1 MNVAFFYDNNNSNIY
16 PIPEPLVQMRDL
28 IQNMRWFSIYL
39 PIPILFIMEV
49 LVTKKF
55 VRDNKMFTFN
65 VIVGAFL
72 SSVLAILWTLD
83 PMNSADEAIR
93 HFLAK
98 IVIVGSFL
106 MIIAEIIIARI
117 YGHSGSQ
124 LSTRICFSIIKPM
137 IMLNGHTFQVALVA
151 CIGQHL
157 ALRALVS
164 RLPSKPSSFTVAMFF
179 FLQGGQYWY
188 RTNHRNRFSSIK
200 LGSVF
205 LGFTSYNYY
214 FHGVLALLVTY
225 SS

>member
-1 MNVAFFYDNNNSNIY
+1 
-16 PIPEPLVQMRDL
+16 MRDL
-28 IQNMRWFSIYL
+28 IQNMRWFSIHL

-55 VRDNKMFTFN
+55 VRDGKMFTFN

-164 RLPSKPSSFTVAMFF
+164 RLPTKPSSFTVAMFF
-179 FLQGGQYWY
+179 FLQGG
-188 RTNHRNRFSSIK
+188 
-200 LGSVF
+200 
-205 LGFTSYNYY
+205 
-214 FHGVLALLVTY
+214 
-225 SS
+225 

>member
-28 IQNMRWFSIYL
+28 IQSMRWLSIHL
-39 PIPILFIMEV
+39 PIPILFTMEV

-55 VRDNKMFTFN
+55 VRDYKMLTFN

-93 HFLAK
+93 HFLAR

-157 ALRALVS
+157 ALRGLVS
-164 RLPSKPSSFTVAMFF
+164 RLPTKPSSFTVAMFF

>member
-1 MNVAFFYDNNNSNIY
+1 
-16 PIPEPLVQMRDL
+16 MREWL
-28 IQNMRWFSIYL
+28 QNMRWFSIHL
-39 PIPILFIMEV
+39 PIPTLFIMEV
-49 LVTKKF
+49 LVTNKF
-55 VRDNKMFTFN
+55 VRDRKFFTFN

-72 SSVLAILWTLD
+72 SSVLAILWTLN
-83 PMNSADEAIR
+83 PMNSADETIR

-106 MIIAEIIIARI
+106 MIIAEIIIGRI
-117 YGHSGSQ
+117 SGLSGSH
-124 LSTRICFSIIKPM
+124 LSARICFSIIKPM

-164 RLPSKPSSFTVAMFF
+164 RLPVKPSSFTVAMLFY
-179 FLQGGQYWY
+179 LQGLQYWY

-214 FHGVLALLVTY
+214 LHGVLALLITY

>member
-1 MNVAFFYDNNNSNIY
+1 
-16 PIPEPLVQMRDL
+16 MREM
-28 IQNMRWFSIYL
+28 IQNMRWFSINL
-39 PIPILFIMEV
+39 PVPILFIMEV

-55 VRDNKMFTFN
+55 VRDRKIFTFN
-65 VIVGAFL
+65 VVVGAFF
-72 SSVLAILWTLD
+72 SCILAILWTLD
-83 PMNSADEAIR
+83 PMNSADEPIR

-106 MIIAEIIIARI
+106 MIIAEIIIARNS
-117 YGHSGSQ
+117 GFSGSH
-124 LSTRICFSIIKPM
+124 LSSRICFSIIKPI
-137 IMLNGHTFQVALVA
+137 IMLNGQTFQVTLVA

-164 RLPSKPSSFTVAMFF
+164 RLPSKPSSFTVAMLF

>member
-28 IQNMRWFSIYL
+28 IQNMRWFSIHL
-39 PIPILFIMEV
+39 PIPILFTMEV

-55 VRDNKMFTFN
+55 VRDYKMLTFN

-164 RLPSKPSSFTVAMFF
+164 RLPTKPSSFTVAMFF

-205 LGFTSYNYY
+205 LGFSSYNYY
-214 FHGVLALLVTY
+214 FHGILALLVTY